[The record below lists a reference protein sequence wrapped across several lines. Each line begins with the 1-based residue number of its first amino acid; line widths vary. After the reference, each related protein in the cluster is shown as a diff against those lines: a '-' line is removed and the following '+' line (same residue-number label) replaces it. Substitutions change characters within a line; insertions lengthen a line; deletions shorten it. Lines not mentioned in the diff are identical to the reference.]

1 MIRRSVLVAV
11 AAFVLSLLVHMLGL
25 SLGSGEAPAPALAE
39 NAIDVADVGSAFEDL
54 SEALPEPEPPEPA
67 QAPEPPDVVTP
78 EPAAEEVP
86 TSQALVAS
94 DNPQDVTMP
103 DSGTAEVIEPDAA
116 GPPENDA
123 APSQSEE
130 APDAAAESQAA
141 APQEA
146 LESTAEPLEAEPPA
160 PEASP
165 PVAPDTPAPD
175 IVIAALP
182 DAPEILSPDGA
193 ETGASTAVARSLRP
207 PKDRPSAEALGVPDR
222 PRQPRASPGRVV
234 SPLAAYK
241 NSGVDL
247 LSGAGGGGS
256 AFSGARGPG
265 NATATNYAGQILM
278 RLNRAPVVYAS
289 ARGVARVSFQINA
302 DGSLG
307 WIRILNSS
315 GSRDI
320 EEAARAQVRS
330 AAPFPRPPS
339 GTSKT
344 LVFNYRNR

>member
-1 MIRRSVLVAV
+1 
-11 AAFVLSLLVHMLGL
+11 
-25 SLGSGEAPAPALAE
+25 
-39 NAIDVADVGSAFEDL
+39 
-54 SEALPEPEPPEPA
+54 
-67 QAPEPPDVVTP
+67 
-78 EPAAEEVP
+78 
-86 TSQALVAS
+86 
-94 DNPQDVTMP
+94 MP

-123 APSQSEE
+123 APSESAEP
-130 APDAAAESQAA
+130 PDAAPETEALAA
-141 APQEA
+141 QEV
-146 LESTAEPLEAEPPA
+146 LESTAEPEPAEPPA

-165 PVAPDTPAPD
+165 PVAPDTPEPD
-175 IVIAALP
+175 MVIAALP
-182 DAPEILSPDGA
+182 DAPEILTPEEA
-193 ETGASTAVARSLRP
+193 ETGASSAVARSLRP

-222 PRQPRASPGRVV
+222 PRQLRASPGRVV

-247 LSGAGGGGS
+247 LSGAGGGAS

-344 LVFNYRNR
+344 LVFNYRNQ